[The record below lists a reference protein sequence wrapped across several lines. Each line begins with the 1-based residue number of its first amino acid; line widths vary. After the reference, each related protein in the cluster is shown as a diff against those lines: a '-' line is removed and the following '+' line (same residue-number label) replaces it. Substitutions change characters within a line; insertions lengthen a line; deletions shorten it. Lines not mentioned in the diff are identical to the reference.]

1 MKKILFILAIIC
13 AMTAQ
18 AQNEYTPLKQSTYSF
33 DKGAFNQL
41 RCSTPVEVTYT
52 VNDTVAPS
60 VSPIGLNVYVD
71 CVEVR
76 VENNTLF
83 LSLNLPG
90 YMNAPGVNELQ
101 INITGPSLTRIEA
114 DVKCMLVTVGN
125 QTLES
130 PVSVFASDGANMLL
144 RDRIVAPK
152 MTAIAN
158 QEAVIGFFT
167 VDTPQMDVT
176 ARSLSIV
183 NLYAPDESGTGHV
196 GKLQLRA
203 AEISTVT
210 VNNTTYD
217 SLTEDK
223 DDGSKITIR

>member
-1 MKKILFILAIIC
+1 MKKLLFILAIIC
-13 AMTAQ
+13 ALTAH
-18 AQNEYTPLKQSTYSF
+18 AQNEYTLLKQSTYGF
-33 DKGAFNQL
+33 DKGAFHRL
-41 RCSTPVEVTYT
+41 HCSTPVQVTYT

-71 CVEVR
+71 RVEVR
-76 VENNTLF
+76 VENNTLV
-83 LSLNLPG
+83 LSLNLPE

-101 INITGPSLTRIEA
+101 INVTGPVLTRIEA

-130 PVSVFASDGANMLL
+130 PVEVLASNGANMLL

-152 MTAIAN
+152 ITAIAS
-158 QEAVIGFFT
+158 QDAVIGFFT

-183 NLYAPDESGTGHV
+183 SLYAPGESGTGHV
-196 GKLQLRA
+196 GNLDVHA
-203 AEISTVT
+203 AGISTVT

-223 DDGSKITIR
+223 DATSKINIR